1 MAILSS
7 RPIHSILNRTG
18 PPFHHGLLEVAVRF
32 DQQRCDHQ
40 EPSACAG
47 LARAEESRNLQD
59 VGGCGRMDTVIHILL
74 THLTPRDARARALE
88 CQYLAQR
95 CATLTEGNTPAILL
109 GDLNTLSPL
118 DDAHYAAAKLEQ
130 TLAKDARLRTKFL
143 RTADD
148 SSVAAAGSTGQH
160 AARLDYRPME
170 VLLSAG
176 MHDMSVKPVALQD
189 SSAAL
194 HDRDGER
201 ADRTADFHATVGMTN
216 VQDDSMH
223 AAAMRLDYI
232 LGNRAVRAAL
242 REDSRPA
249 RAVRDEDT
257 MEMSDHLPVL
267 LRLFLR

>member
-7 RPIHSILNRTG
+7 RPIHSISNRTG
-18 PPFHHGLLEVAVRF
+18 TPFHHGLLEVAVRF

-47 LARAEESRNLQD
+47 LARAGESRNLQD
-59 VGGCGRMDTVIHILL
+59 VGGCGSRDTVVHILL

-95 CATLTEGNTPAILL
+95 CAALAEGNTPAILL

-118 DDAHYAAAKLEQ
+118 DDAHHAAAKLEQ

-148 SSVAAAGSTGQH
+148 SSFTAAGSTGQH

-176 MHDMSVKPVALQD
+176 MHDMSVEPVALQ
-189 SSAAL
+189 
-194 HDRDGER
+194 DRDGER

-232 LGNRAVRAAL
+232 LGNRAVRTVL

-249 RAVRDEDT
+249 RAVQDEDT
-257 MEMSDHLPVL
+257 MVMSDHLPVL